1 MRRKYLSLA
10 LVFALSFPSIAFA
23 SSESEPPS
31 VETPQ
36 EIVDE
41 ISILQ
46 SEIMSNSNTIT
57 QERSNIAN
65 IERNIELV
73 RLSNQQR
80 QEELSRTTDPQIRD
94 YLQNQIDGWN
104 RWVQNDMYAELTER
118 NFRLNSA
125 LTNVMEIQKQISS
138 LETTLKRNVEST
150 LSDPKV
156 SIEEQ
161 VLAVESYTRALE
173 NAAQTRQYEIQNEI
187 KLMVAFRN
195 QADATPLGS
204 SFRTT
209 MLEESKKVEVLANK
223 SSEILIAQQMVIEA
237 QKTLAESIKTVTDVI
252 GQDQPSGE
260 VSNLKPIE
268 VTDDTK
274 SKLNY
279 LATSIENV
287 EFALSEINLLIQEK
301 QKSINNLLDLVATLE
316 DGSERRDEANEAIDI
331 LKQMIGEADARK
343 KEIEELE
350 SKNSEILKE
359 IKEET
364 LVERFTTVFEDVIES
379 TKPGVSSDEVLEFKR
394 GKKGKFKAT
403 LEIPKPEFDFM
414 VLEDQELEN
423 LEVVAKRGAKET
435 KLEVSIVLDDQL
447 EITFGKTPRKG
458 EYAISVLHS
467 ENNEEIEFPVKVKVK
482 K

>member
-1 MRRKYLSLA
+1 MRRKYLSVA

-23 SSESEPPS
+23 SSESESPG

-36 EIVDE
+36 DIVDE

-46 SEIMSNSNTIT
+46 SEIMANSNTIT
-57 QERSNIAN
+57 VERSNIAN

-80 QEELSRTTDPQIRD
+80 QEELLRTTDPQHRE
-94 YLQNQIDGWN
+94 YLQSQIDGWN
-104 RWVQNDMYAELTER
+104 RWVQNDMYTELNER

-150 LSDPKV
+150 LNNSKA

-173 NAAQTRQYEIQNEI
+173 NAALTRQYEIQNEI

-223 SSEILIAQQMVIEA
+223 SSEILMAQQMVIEA
-237 QKTLAESIKTVTDVI
+237 QKTLAESIKTTTDLI
-252 GQDQPSGE
+252 GQERPSNE
-260 VSNLKPIE
+260 ASALKPIE
-268 VTDDTK
+268 VNEEIK
-274 SKLNY
+274 SKVNY

-287 EFALSEINLLIQEK
+287 EFALSEITSLIQEK

-316 DGSERRDEANEAIDI
+316 DGSERRDEAIEAIDI

-343 KEIEELE
+343 KEIEDLD

-364 LVERFTTVFEDVIES
+364 LVERFTTVFENVIEAAES
-379 TKPGVSSDEVLEFKR
+379 DASSQEVLEFKR
-394 GKKGKFKAT
+394 GKKGKFKAK
-403 LEIPKPEFDFM
+403 LEIPTPEFDFM
-414 VLEDQELEN
+414 ALQDEELES
-423 LEVVAKRGAKET
+423 LEVMAKRGANET
-435 KLEVSIVLDDQL
+435 KLKVSVTSDDQL

-458 EYAISVLHS
+458 DYAISVFNS
-467 ENNEEIEFPVKVKVK
+467 KNNDEIEFPVKVKVK